1 MSTVKITTSVIQRFE
16 HEHTETLRRL
26 APECMV
32 LLKKNGD
39 FPLNNPC
46 TIALY
51 GSGARRTVKGGTG
64 SGDVNV
70 RHFSSVEEGL
80 ENAGFTVTTKAWLD
94 AYDKVKSGMK
104 DVFYAEIIEQA
115 KREGKVPFLV
125 GLGKNP
131 PEPRYDFP
139 VEGSG
144 EVCVYVL
151 GRISGEGADR
161 CESEGDLL
169 LSEGEIRDILNCSRK
184 YTKFLLV
191 LNVGGV
197 VDLSPVLDHVE
208 NILLL
213 SQLGTVTGD
222 AFADILLGKAY
233 PSGRLSATWAKAGD
247 YQKIGDFAQRD
258 DTRYREGIYVG
269 YRYFDAVG
277 IQPLFP
283 FGYGLSYTEFETKT
297 EGFRLAGRT
306 IQVKVRVTNIG
317 SFAGKETVLLYYSA
331 PEGKLDKPIRELGAY
346 AKTRELLPGES
357 DILVLELPAENMA
370 SWDSENA
377 VWLMEQGDYIL
388 LAGSEPVGII
398 SLDADVVTA
407 KLSHLDGGADF
418 ADWKPEYRREV
429 PAGLP
434 AIQLHATEL
443 EKAGHYDS
451 DRIEGYLPKLPDI
464 ADFTDRELAQVC
476 VGKFVSEAGIE
487 SIIGSSAFS
496 VSGAAGETADVVS
509 DKGYGRMVLA
519 DGPAGLRVTTRY
531 IETKDGPQGL
541 DSGSMEEYLPLLGE
555 QIVKSL
561 DAKRAAV
568 NEAAKSQP
576 VYYHYASAI
585 PIGTALAQAWNP
597 DVAHTCGDIVGEE
610 MELFGINVW
619 LAPALNIHRC
629 PLCGRNFEYYSE
641 DPYLSGKTA
650 AAVTTGVQSHSHCA
664 VTIKHFACN
673 NQETNRFNSNSI
685 VSERALREI
694 YLKGFEICVKEA
706 APLALMSSYNLLGGI
721 HTANRRDLLT
731 DILRGEWG
739 FKGFVMTDWNTTTTK
754 QDPNGAHGPASDAL
768 CIKAGNDLIMPGGE
782 VDVKGILAAL
792 DSGVLARRDLEQSA
806 GRILAVSKLLSA
818 CLKGDE

>member
-1 MSTVKITTSVIQRFE
+1 MSAVKITTSIIQKFE
-16 HEHTETLRRL
+16 REHTETLRRL

-39 FPLNNPC
+39 FPLNDPC
-46 TIALY
+46 AVALY

-80 ENAGFTVTTKAWLD
+80 ENAGFTITTKAWLD
-94 AYDKVKSGMK
+94 AYDEVKSGTK
-104 DVFYAEIIEQA
+104 AAFYAEIIEQA
-115 KREGKVPFLV
+115 KREGQSPFLV

-131 PEPRYDFP
+131 SEPRYDFP
-139 VEGSG
+139 VDGSG

-151 GRISGEGADR
+151 SRISGEGADR
-161 CESEGDLL
+161 SESKGDLL
-169 LSEGEIRDILNCSRK
+169 LSDDEIRDILNCARK
-184 YTKFLLV
+184 YRKFLLV

-197 VDLSPVLDHVE
+197 VDLGPVLGHVE

-222 AFADILLGKAY
+222 AFADVLLGKAY
-233 PSGRLSATWAKAGD
+233 PSGRLTATWAKAGD

-269 YRYFDAVG
+269 YRYFDAAG
-277 IQPLFP
+277 IQPIFP
-283 FGYGLSYTEFETKT
+283 FGYGLSYTDFKVKA
-297 EGFRLAGRT
+297 EGFWLEGTT
-306 IQVKVRVTNIG
+306 IQVVAQVTNIG
-317 SFAGKETVLLYYSA
+317 GFAGKETVLLYYSA
-331 PEGKLDKPIRELGAY
+331 PEGRLDKPVRELGAY

-357 DILVLELPAENMA
+357 ETLVLELPAENMA

-377 VWLMEQGDYIL
+377 GWLMEQGDYVL
-388 LAGSEPVGII
+388 SVGSEPVGIL
-398 SLDADVVTA
+398 SLDGDAVTA
-407 KLSHLDGGADF
+407 ELSHLDGGADF
-418 ADWKPEYRREV
+418 TDWKPECRREV

-434 AIQLHATEL
+434 VIQLKVAEL
-443 EKAGHYDS
+443 EKAGHCDS
-451 DRIEGYLPKLPDI
+451 DRIEGYLPKLPDL
-464 ADFTDRELAQVC
+464 ADFTDKELAQVC
-476 VGKFVSEAGIE
+476 VGKFVSAVGIE

-496 VSGAAGETADVVS
+496 IAGAAGETADVVA

-519 DGPAGLRVTTRY
+519 DGPAGLRITTQY

-541 DSGSMEEYLPLLGE
+541 YNGSLEEYLPLLGE
-555 QIVKSL
+555 QIMKL
-561 DAKRAAV
+561 FTAKQAAV

-576 VYYHYASAI
+576 VYYHYSSAI
-585 PIGTALAQAWNP
+585 PIATALAQAWNP
-597 DVAHTCGDIVGEE
+597 DAAYACGDIVGEE

-619 LAPALNIHRC
+619 LAPALNIHRS

-650 AAVTTGVQSHSHCA
+650 AAVTAGVQSHSGCA

-706 APLALMSSYNLLGGI
+706 DPLALMSSYNLLGSV

-731 DILRGEWG
+731 DVLRGEWG
-739 FKGFVMTDWNTTTTK
+739 FQGFVMTDWNTTTTK

-768 CIKAGNDLIMPGGE
+768 CIKAGNDQIMPGCE
-782 VDVKGILAAL
+782 ADMNGILAAL
-792 DSGVLARRDLEQSA
+792 ESGMLDRSDLERSA

-818 CLKGDE
+818 CPKGE

>member
-16 HEHTETLRRL
+16 REHTEKLRRL

-39 FPLNNPC
+39 FPLSAPC
-46 TIALY
+46 AVALY

-80 ENAGFTVTTKAWLD
+80 ENTGFTITTKEWLD
-94 AYDKVKSGMK
+94 AYDEVKS
-104 DVFYAEIIEQA
+104 DIRDTFYAEIIEQA
-115 KREGKVPFLV
+115 EREGKAPFLV
-125 GLGKNP
+125 GLGKTP

-139 VEGSG
+139 MDGSG

-151 GRISGEGADR
+151 SRISGEGADR
-161 CESEGDLL
+161 SEAKGDLL
-169 LSEGEIRDILNCSRK
+169 LSDDEIRDILNCAEK
-184 YTKFLLV
+184 YQRFLLV

-213 SQLGTVTGD
+213 SQLGTVTGE
-222 AFADILLGKAY
+222 AFADVLLGKAY
-233 PSGRLSATWAKAGD
+233 PSGRLTATWAKASD

-269 YRYFDAVG
+269 YRYFDAAG
-277 IQPLFP
+277 IQPIFP
-283 FGYGLSYTEFETKT
+283 FGYGLSYTEFEAKT
-297 EGFRLAGRT
+297 EDFRLEERT
-306 IQVKVRVTNIG
+306 IQVKVCVTNTG

-331 PEGKLDKPIRELGAY
+331 PDGRLDKPVRELGAY

-357 DILVLELPAENMA
+357 ETLVLELPAENMA

-377 VWLMEQGDYIL
+377 VWLMEQGDYVL
-388 LAGSEPVGII
+388 STGSEPVGII
-398 SLDADVVTA
+398 SLDADAVTA
-407 KLSHLDGGADF
+407 KCSHLDGGADF
-418 ADWKPEYRREV
+418 ADWKPECRYQV

-434 AIQLHATEL
+434 VILLHAAEL
-443 EKAGHYDS
+443 EKTGHCDS
-451 DRIEGYLPKLPDI
+451 DRIEGYLPKLPDL
-464 ADFTDRELAQVC
+464 ADFTDKELARIC
-476 VGKFVSEAGIE
+476 VGKFVSAAGIE

-496 VSGAAGETADVVS
+496 VVGAAGETTDVVS
-509 DKGYGRMVLA
+509 EKGYGRMVLA
-519 DGPAGLRVTTRY
+519 DGPAGLRIITRY

-555 QIVKSL
+555 QIVKL
-561 DAKRAAV
+561 LGAKRAAV

-597 DVAHTCGDIVGEE
+597 EVAHACGDIVGEE
-610 MELFGINVW
+610 MELFGIQVW
-619 LAPALNIHRC
+619 LAPALNIHRS

-650 AAVTTGVQSHSHCA
+650 AAVTAGVQSHSHCA
-664 VTIKHFACN
+664 VTIKHFVCN

-731 DILRGEWG
+731 DVLRGEWG
-739 FKGFVMTDWNTTTTK
+739 FQGFVMTDWNTTTTK
-754 QDPNGAHGPASDAL
+754 QDPNGAYGPASDAL
-768 CIKAGNDLIMPGGE
+768 CIKAGNDQIMPGCE
-782 VDVKGILAAL
+782 ADVNGILAAL
-792 DSGVLARRDLEQSA
+792 ESSILDRSELERSA

-818 CLKGDE
+818 CPKGE